1 MVIDSQQL
9 ILIEPDNRKLGF
21 GVAKFVSLLQDV
33 EVSVDKEDSRS
44 LHLTIRE
51 RNGSNQPK
59 RVALSAKFV
68 FDDHI
73 RCMAA
78 KQRLTK
84 GRMKACQ
91 RKMHQIAK
99 LIELGSFTTNSVRS
113 SSTSSSL
120 AASPREMARSQ
131 SQEVFGRR
139 HQHHINPH
147 RPLHRIPGQAVE
159 ENSSAAKRRSS
170 SQVGSRESSPK
181 PSDTVAGSSEEMI
194 PLEDMSPKTGRRRN
208 RSRSENR
215 MTNERLTVTQD
226 ESERI

>member
-59 RVALSAKFV
+59 KVALSAKFV

-99 LIELGSFTTNSVRS
+99 LIELGSFTANSVRS
-113 SSTSSSL
+113 SSSS
-120 AASPREMARSQ
+120 SPREVARSQ

-139 HQHHINPH
+139 HHHINPH
-147 RPLHRIPGQAVE
+147 RPLHRIPGQAVQ
-159 ENSSAAKRRSS
+159 ENPSKRRSS

-181 PSDTVAGSSEEMI
+181 PSDAVAGPSEEMI

-215 MTNERLTVTQD
+215 MTNEKLTVTQD

>member
-33 EVSVDKEDSRS
+33 EVNVDKEDSRS
-44 LHLTIRE
+44 LHLTMRE

-59 RVALSAKFV
+59 KVALSAKFV

-84 GRMKACQ
+84 GQIKACQ

-99 LIELGSFTTNSVRS
+99 LIELGSFTTSNSVRS
-113 SSTSSSL
+113 SSTSSL
-120 AASPREMARSQ
+120 ASPREMSRSQ
-131 SQEVFGRR
+131 SQEAFGRR
-139 HQHHINPH
+139 HHINSH
-147 RPLHRIPGQAVE
+147 RPLHRLPGQAVLE
-159 ENSSAAKRRSS
+159 SANKKRSS
-170 SQVGSRESSPK
+170 SQVGNRDGSPK
-181 PSDTVAGSSEEMI
+181 PPTEPIPGPSEEMI
-194 PLEDMSPKTGRRRN
+194 PLEDMSPKSGRRRN

-215 MTNERLTVTQD
+215 LMDKLTVTQD

>member
-33 EVSVDKEDSRS
+33 EVNVDKEDSRS

-59 RVALSAKFV
+59 KVALSAKFV

-99 LIELGSFTTNSVRS
+99 LIELGSFTTSNSVRS
-113 SSTSSSL
+113 SSTSSAIS
-120 AASPREMARSQ
+120 SPREMSRSQ
-131 SQEVFGRR
+131 SQEAFSRR
-139 HQHHINPH
+139 HHINPH
-147 RPLHRIPGQAVE
+147 RPLHRLPGQAVLD
-159 ENSSAAKRRSS
+159 AAAVKKRSTS
-170 SQVGSRESSPK
+170 VVSREASPK
-181 PSDTVAGSSEEMI
+181 PGEPVAGPSEEMI
-194 PLEDMSPKTGRRRN
+194 PLEDMSPKSGRRRN

-215 MTNERLTVTQD
+215 LTDTLTVTQD